1 MPLFYTL
8 VMFKSLGWK
17 NSSDLG
23 FYFIINTD
31 IIYLVLD
38 HFFIHCKR
46 SIMDSTSSC
55 PLLVSLYSTRG
66 GISLY
71 DNLSKTPLFSSSFNL
86 ITNVLLLIPL
96 KACLNCLY
104 LTGSVVQHNGIRIS
118 SVPLLVIIF
127 LSLAVSDIKEDA
139 SYPSKLQ
146 LSLIIGRDFLLVS
159 IFTPTA
165 IVYT

>member
-1 MPLFYTL
+1 M
-8 VMFKSLGWK
+8 KQ
-17 NSSDLG
+17 
-23 FYFIINTD
+23 
-31 IIYLVLD
+31 IYLVLD

-46 SIMDSTSSC
+46 SIIDSTSSC
-55 PLLVSLYSTRG
+55 PLLVNLYSTLG

-71 DNLSKTPLFSSSFNL
+71 DNLSNTPLFSNSFNL
-86 ITNVLLLIPL
+86 IAKVLLLIPF

-127 LSLAVSDIKEDA
+127 LSFAVSDIKEEA

-146 LSLIIGRDFLLVS
+146 LFFTIGSDFPLVS

-165 IVYT
+165 IVYP

>member
-1 MPLFYTL
+1 M
-8 VMFKSLGWK
+8 
-17 NSSDLG
+17 
-23 FYFIINTD
+23 NTQILYRD
-31 IIYLVLD
+31 FD

-55 PLLVSLYSTRG
+55 PLLVSLYSTLG

-71 DNLSKTPLFSSSFNL
+71 DNLSRTPLFSSSFNR
-86 ITNVLLLIPL
+86 TANVLLLIPL

-104 LTGSVVQHNGIRIS
+104 LTGSVVQHKGIRIS

-127 LSLAVSDIKEDA
+127 LSLAVSDISEDA

-146 LSLIIGRDFLLVS
+146 LSLTIGS
-159 IFTPTA
+159 
-165 IVYT
+165 